1 MASWMNETEVIE
13 MAFDR
18 RIENGKIDD
27 QMIESVQVHHLLPVL
42 GKDFYNAIDD
52 DTTTYSAVITQ
63 VKAMLAYLVKYYVLP
78 RLHIE
83 TGTVGMARIQGQ
95 NRTPANQNDYEK
107 QRMDALE
114 MAELHGEKL
123 KKWLYDN
130 ESAYPLYFRGSNPQ
144 ERINHAGGIIMR
156 ENDPWFD
163 PEEDDYTIGLT
174 GY

>member
-1 MASWMNETEVIE
+1 MAKWMTEAEVVSA
-13 MAFDR
+13 AFYRSIDTD
-18 RIENGKIDD
+18 KIDAN
-27 QMIESVQVHHLLPVL
+27 MIEAVQVHHIYPVL
-42 GKDFYNAIDD
+42 GKDFYNAVDA
-52 DTTTYSAVITQ
+52 DTSGYAAVITQ
-63 VKAMLAYLVKYYVLP
+63 VKPMLAYLVKYYVLAK
-78 RLHIE
+78 LHVE

-95 NRTPANQNDYEK
+95 NRTPATQNDYEK

-130 ESAYPLYFRGSNPQ
+130 ESTYPLYFRGSNPQ
-144 ERINHAGGIIMR
+144 ERIKHAGGIVMR